1 MRPVGPDLAAQR
13 GEMRSFALKGGI
25 WYSIRSIFTKKGSI
39 EMTVDKKPEKNPCV
53 INLIVKAGADEIKGE
68 AKKVLNEFMREAQVP
83 GFRKGKV
90 PVEIIRKNFA
100 AELKR
105 ETEGACFR
113 AFYPKA
119 VEESALKV
127 IALEGVAEMKLD
139 EATGMEFTAVVEVR
153 PEYKLPKYKG
163 ISVKCGEVKVE
174 DSAVESQFES
184 MRKMFAKYE
193 DGKEGDIV
201 ADGDFVQ
208 FDYKGEIDGQP
219 LSEIVP
225 DQKAICEATGFWT
238 QVEEGRFLP
247 EILEALKGMKAGDEK
262 ASVKVKF
269 PKDAAPDPIKG
280 KKAVY
285 SLKVTMI
292 RKRALPDDAALVE
305 SMKSESVEKIR
316 ADIRERLEKQAAEA
330 ELENQRN
337 QVIEHLLKKAD
348 FDVPPTLVQ
357 RQAEAYLGRLA
368 QQMQYA
374 GVTSEYIEQNR
385 EKILKDA
392 TEQAE
397 KQVRLSYLLLDIADA
412 EKIEVEE
419 KDENKKDQAR
429 AEKTLDFILA
439 EAKK

>member
-1 MRPVGPDLAAQR
+1 
-13 GEMRSFALKGGI
+13 
-25 WYSIRSIFTKKGSI
+25 
-39 EMTVDKKPEKNPCV
+39 MTVNQKAEKNPCV
-53 INLIVKAGADEIKGE
+53 INLTVKAEAEEIKGE
-68 AKKVLNEFMREAQVP
+68 VKKVLNEFMREAQIP

-90 PVEIIRKNFA
+90 PVEIVRKSFA

-105 ETEGACFR
+105 EMEGACFR

-119 VEESALKV
+119 VEESGLKV
-127 IALEGVAEMKLD
+127 IALEGVTEMKFD
-139 EATGMEFTAVVEVR
+139 EATGVEFTALVEIR

-163 ISVKCGEVKVE
+163 LSIKAGDAKVE
-174 DSAVESQFES
+174 DSAVDAQVES

-193 DGKEGDIV
+193 DGKEGDAV

-208 FDYKGEIDGQP
+208 FDYKGTLDGQP

-225 DQKAICEATGFWT
+225 DQKAVCEATGFWT
-238 QVEEGRFLP
+238 QIEEGRFLP
-247 EILEALKGMKAGDEK
+247 EILDALKGMKSGEEK
-262 ASVKVKF
+262 KDVEVKF
-269 PKDAAPDPIKG
+269 PKDAAPEPLKG

-285 SLKVTMI
+285 ELKVTML
-292 RKRALPDDAALVE
+292 RKCTLPDDAGLVE
-305 SMKSESVEKIR
+305 SMKSESMDKIR

-330 ELENQRN
+330 EVENRRN
-337 QVIEHLLKKAD
+337 QAIEQLLKKAD
-348 FDVPPTLVQ
+348 FDVPPSLVQ

-374 GVTSEYIEQNR
+374 GVTNEYIEQNR

-419 KDENKKDQAR
+419 TDENKKDQAR
-429 AEKTLDFILA
+429 AEKTLDFIVS

>member
-1 MRPVGPDLAAQR
+1 
-13 GEMRSFALKGGI
+13 
-25 WYSIRSIFTKKGSI
+25 
-39 EMTVDKKPEKNPCV
+39 MTVEQKAEKNPCV
-53 INLIVKAGADEIKGE
+53 INLTVKAGADEIKGE
-68 AKKVLNEFMREAQVP
+68 AKKVLNEFVREAQVP

-119 VEESALKV
+119 VDESGLKV
-127 IALEGVAEMKLD
+127 IALEGVTEMKLD
-139 EATGMEFTAVVEVR
+139 EATGMEFTALVEIR

-163 ISVKCGEVKVE
+163 LSIKAGDTKVE
-174 DSAVESQFES
+174 DSAVESQLES

-193 DGKEGDIV
+193 DGKEGDVV

-225 DQKAICEATGFWT
+225 EQKAVCEATGFWT

-262 ASVKVKF
+262 NKVKVKF
-269 PKDAAPDPIKG
+269 PKEAAPEALKG

-285 SLKVTMI
+285 ELKVTMI
-292 RKRALPDDAALVE
+292 RKCALPDDAGLVE
-305 SMKSESVEKIR
+305 AMKSESMDKIR

-330 ELENQRN
+330 EVENRRN
-337 QVIEHLLKKAD
+337 QAIELLLKKAD
-348 FDVPPTLVQ
+348 FDVPPSLVQ

-397 KQVRLSYLLLDIADA
+397 KQVRLSYLLLDIADT

>member
-1 MRPVGPDLAAQR
+1 
-13 GEMRSFALKGGI
+13 
-25 WYSIRSIFTKKGSI
+25 
-39 EMTVDKKPEKNPCV
+39 MTVDQKAEKNPCV
-53 INLIVKAGADEIKGE
+53 INLTVKAGADEIKGE
-68 AKKVLNEFMREAQVP
+68 AKKVLNEFVREAQVP

-90 PVEIIRKNFA
+90 PVEIIRRNFA

-113 AFYPKA
+113 ALYPKA
-119 VEESALKV
+119 VDESGLKV
-127 IALEGVAEMKLD
+127 IALEGVTEMKLD
-139 EATGMEFTAVVEVR
+139 EATGMEFTAVVEIR

-163 ISVKCGEVKVE
+163 LSVKPGDAKVE
-174 DSAVESQFES
+174 DSAVDSQVES

-193 DGKEGDIV
+193 DGKEGDVV

-208 FDYKGEIDGQP
+208 FDYSGTIDGQP

-225 DQKAICEATGFWT
+225 DQKAICGATGFWT

-262 ASVKVKF
+262 NGVKVKF
-269 PKDAAPDPIKG
+269 PKEAAPEPVKG

-285 SLKVTMI
+285 DLKVSMI
-292 RKRALPDDAALVE
+292 RKCALPDDAALVE
-305 SMKSESVEKIR
+305 AMKSESMDKVR
-316 ADIRERLEKQAAEA
+316 SDIRERLEKQAADM
-330 ELENQRN
+330 ELENRRN
-337 QVIEHLLKKAD
+337 QAIELLLKKAD
-348 FDVPPTLVQ
+348 FDVPPSLVQ

-429 AEKTLDFILA
+429 AEKTLDFILS